1 MDRPYRGSTNAMPL
15 SLAVPRAY
23 DAMYGEMLR
32 RPDAK
37 PDFMS
42 GYLAGVTSM
51 AGDLQVQ
58 SPSRME
64 RPANTIF
71 KGRLIVL
78 IGRQVGSAAEDFCIP
93 FKDNHRATFV
103 GEATG
108 GTTGQPFRFDFG
120 NGMSF
125 RVGARRAAFPDGSP
139 FEGVGVA
146 PDVEVPTTL
155 ASLRAGR
162 DEVLERALQLAGK

>member
-1 MDRPYRGSTNAMPL
+1 MPF

-23 DAMYGEMLR
+23 EAMYGEMLR
-32 RPDAK
+32 RPDTK
-37 PDFMS
+37 PDYLS
-42 GYLAGVTSM
+42 GYLQGVTSL

-58 SPSRME
+58 RPSRLE
-64 RPANTIF
+64 RPTSTAF

-78 IGRQVGSAAEDFCIP
+78 IDRHVTSAAEDFCIP

-103 GEATG
+103 GEATQG
-108 GTTGQPFRFDFG
+108 STGQPFRFDFG

-125 RVGARRAAFPDGSP
+125 RVGARRASFPDGSP

-146 PDVEVPTTL
+146 PDVVVPITV

-162 DEVLERALQLAGK
+162 DEALERALQLAGE

>member
-1 MDRPYRGSTNAMPL
+1 
-15 SLAVPRAY
+15 
-23 DAMYGEMLR
+23 MYGERLR

-37 PDFMS
+37 RDFVY
-42 GYLAGVTSM
+42 GYLAGATELGS
-51 AGDLQVQ
+51 DLQVL
-58 SPSRME
+58 SPSRVE
-64 RPANTIF
+64 RPTSTLF

-78 IGRQVGSAAEDFCIP
+78 IDRRAVSAAEDFCIP

-103 GEATG
+103 GEATLG
-108 GTTGQPFRFDFG
+108 STGQPFRFDFG

-125 RVGARRAAFPDGSP
+125 RVGAKRATFPDGSP

-155 ASLRAGR
+155 ASLRSGR
-162 DEVLERALQLAGK
+162 DEVLERALQLARN